1 MDTIAHFVGDE
12 RALEF
17 FDDFFAWRKVDN
29 RQCVRRTL
37 QPIKMFV
44 QFKDAAVVES
54 KSFPN
59 RVAALDRRV
68 ERADSSFVAVDELTV
83 NVNDQVTVLGAKF
96 LKHSFFLSFRAE
108 RGISHLHVRLRKP
121 S

>member
-17 FDDFFAWRKVDN
+17 FDDFFAWRKIDN

-44 QFKDAAVVES
+44 QFEDAAVVES

-59 RVAALDRRV
+59 RVAALDRRI
-68 ERADSSFVAVDELTV
+68 ERADSSFVAMDQLTV
-83 NVNDQVTVLGAKF
+83 DVNDQVLVFRITF
-96 LKHSFFLSFRAE
+96 LEHE
-108 RGISHLHVRLRKP
+108 RRKD
-121 S
+121 